1 MTATN
6 TLIHLNDQ
14 TRQKQPN
21 CRSDTVLLYSV
32 GLVLVLLLTLTQR
45 VWAQETGYVSDSLL
59 VPVRSGAGN
68 EYRIVHR
75 GIPSGTTLTVF
86 ERSEDGEWAEIETRG
101 GTRGWIPIQY
111 LLTEP
116 PAALLLADRELQ
128 LTQMRNE
135 REKLRSTLAN
145 SESAASEAGGE
156 ISQLQAELD
165 TTKTALAELTRVS
178 GAAIELDTQ
187 NRQLTTDLESQRS
200 QAELLRLENVRLQ
213 ERIDN
218 AQLLDGAFAVLLGVV
233 IAVVS
238 PRLWPRRRRNDG
250 WT

>member
-1 MTATN
+1 MTVTN
-6 TLIHLNDQ
+6 TLILFRGGM
-14 TRQKQPN
+14 RQQQ
-21 CRSDTVLLYSV
+21 RSQSRHKALLSSMA
-32 GLVLVLLLTLTQR
+32 LILTAFLTFTQS
-45 VWAQETGYVSDSLL
+45 VWAQDTGYISDSLL

-75 GIPSGTTLTVF
+75 GIPSGTTLTVHA
-86 ERSEDGEWAEIETRG
+86 RSEDGEWAEIETRG

-116 PAALLLADRELQ
+116 PAALLLADRELE
-128 LTQMRNE
+128 LTQIRNE
-135 REKLRSTLAN
+135 RDKLRSTLAN

-156 ISQLQAELD
+156 IAELQAELD
-165 TTKTALAELTRVS
+165 ATKSALAELTRVS

-218 AQLLDGAFAVLLGVV
+218 AQLLDGAFAVLLGVI
-233 IAVVS
+233 IAIVS
-238 PRLWPRRRRNDG
+238 PRLWPKRRRNDG